1 MGRSHPRSKLIAPP
15 GRTRRYQSGG
25 TTHPAWTCD
34 SKRAAP
40 TSSSALQYTTLMCAR
55 QQTRKVSD
63 QTAHPRPPTDYAQPH
78 PFVSTDVAAT
88 LADLSNTASQRSA
101 HRLLLVS
108 SIAVI
113 AAFAAARTSNNSA
126 TSQLFDDLHWTVA
139 YLVATTLAWLG
150 VRAADDHERVT
161 RRWFARGLTI
171 TLMAQLLFDVQELT
185 GRTPIPHLADA
196 LFLGLGPCCVLGLVA
211 TLRSLSPALR
221 KPFVLDVTALAM
233 VILTLTLDLYLPR
246 RAAMSSVDLTILIIY
261 PVCMLTPACVI
272 AVMAPT
278 LRLRLNPRWMLFAGA
293 TVLNNVLWMAWNNG
307 YQVNLWQGGT
317 WLNLAFS
324 GVALMMGYGV
334 FIWHMEARTDA
345 SWQRRCE
352 AVLRLIPLFVMGTAM
367 LSVALAWIL
376 PNVLA
381 SVKLAT
387 IMGAALVAVLA
398 ALRQNLSLL
407 EHDRLVVAEHTLS
420 ERTRELQASNSE
432 LERSNE
438 QLLVATRRATEMARL
453 AQVANQAKSE
463 FLANMS
469 HEIRTPMN
477 GVIGMVELL
486 LDQPLP
492 TQQRECAEMI
502 RDSARSLLVVIN
514 DVLDFSKIE
523 AGKLELE
530 MTSFDPRELVEDV
543 VRLLAIQAHAK
554 NLEISGILDPAV
566 PEILQG
572 DPGRLRQLLL
582 NLCGNAVKF
591 TERGEVTVAARVF
604 SDDSNSIMIRFD
616 VRDTGVGIPEG
627 RLSALFKPFSQ
638 VDASTTRRF
647 GGTGLGLSIVKR
659 LSQMM
664 GGDAGVES
672 REGVG
677 STFWFTARLG
687 ASSVTPTQAPEP
699 ASAAL
704 KGRRILIVDDSHTT
718 CKALQAQLD
727 RHGLQT
733 NCVHAANDA
742 IAALSDSHTFGHPF
756 EAALIDEQLSDC
768 TGAELAARIRSDPML
783 NTTPLVLLALAGR
796 GSRAAAQFAELGF
809 TACLLKPI
817 SRADLIACL
826 VDLSSQKPTLGPALE
841 SPGDST
847 RTADSVRSTG
857 QYRILLAEDNP
868 VNEMVASR
876 TLQRLGY
883 EVDVVRDGRA
893 AVTGW
898 RTAQYDLILMDC
910 QMPVLDGYDA
920 TREIRSLERHD
931 QHIPIVALTAHAM
944 QGDDLKCKAAGM
956 DEHLTKPLDR
966 QRLQLILERFLPAG
980 EAAGRRTGTRGAGF

>member
-1 MGRSHPRSKLIAPP
+1 ME
-15 GRTRRYQSGG
+15 
-25 TTHPAWTCD
+25 
-34 SKRAAP
+34 
-40 TSSSALQYTTLMCAR
+40 
-55 QQTRKVSD
+55 
-63 QTAHPRPPTDYAQPH
+63 YAQLH
-78 PFVSTDVAAT
+78 PFVLTDMTAT
-88 LADLSNTASQRSA
+88 LADLSNTAPQRTA

-108 SIAVI
+108 SIGVI
-113 AAFAAARTSNNSA
+113 AAFAAARTSSNPA
-126 TSQLFDDLHWTVA
+126 TSHLFDDLHWTMA
-139 YLVATTLAWLG
+139 YLAATILAWLG
-150 VRAADDHERVT
+150 VRAADDHERAP

-171 TLMAQLLFDVQELT
+171 TLMAQLLFNVQELT
-185 GRTPIPHLADA
+185 GRTPIPHLVDA
-196 LFLGLGPCCVLGLVA
+196 LFLSFGPCCVLGLVA
-211 TLRSLSPALR
+211 TLRSLLPALR
-221 KPFVLDVTALAM
+221 KPFMLDVTALAV

-246 RAAMSSVDLTILIIY
+246 QAAMSPVDLAILIIY

-278 LRLRLNPRWMLFAGA
+278 LRLRVDPRWMLFTGA

-307 YQVNLWQGGT
+307 YEVNLWQGGS

-324 GVALMMGYGV
+324 GIALMMGYGV

-407 EHDRLVVAEHTLS
+407 EHDRLVAAEHTLS

-432 LERSNE
+432 LESSNE
-438 QLLVATRRATEMARL
+438 QLLAATRRATEMARL
-453 AQVANQAKSE
+453 AEVANQAKSE

-477 GVIGMVELL
+477 GVIGMAELL

-492 TQQRECAEMI
+492 SQQRECAETI
-502 RDSARSLLVVIN
+502 RDSACALLVVIN

-530 MTSFDPRELVEDV
+530 MTNFDPRELVEDV

-554 NLEISGILDPAV
+554 NLEISGYLDPAV
-566 PEILQG
+566 PEVLRG
-572 DPGRLRQLLL
+572 DSGRLRQLLF

-591 TERGEVTVAARVF
+591 TERGEVTVEGRVL
-604 SDDSNSIMIRFD
+604 SDDNNSIMIRFD
-616 VRDTGVGIPEG
+616 VRDTGIGIPES
-627 RLSALFKPFSQ
+627 RLPALFKPFSQ

-659 LSQMM
+659 LAQMM

-672 REGVG
+672 RDGVG
-677 STFWFTARLG
+677 STFWFTARL
-687 ASSVTPTQAPEP
+687 AVSSITSTREREP
-699 ASAAL
+699 AGAAL
-704 KGRRILIVDDSHTT
+704 NGRRILMVDDSHTN
-718 CKALQAQLD
+718 CRALQAQLD
-727 RHGLQT
+727 GYGLQT
-733 NCVHAANDA
+733 NCVHAANAA
-742 IAALSDSHTFGHPF
+742 IAALSDSHTLGHPF
-756 EAALIDEQLSDC
+756 EAVLIDEQLSDC
-768 TGAELAARIRSDPML
+768 TGAELAARIHSDPML

-796 GSRAAAQFAELGF
+796 RSRAAAQFAELGF

-826 VDLSSQKPTLGPALE
+826 VEFLSEKSTLGQTLE
-841 SPGDST
+841 SPGDSM
-847 RTADSVRSTG
+847 RTADSLRGTG
-857 QYRILLAEDNP
+857 QYRILLAEDNE

-883 EVDVVRDGRA
+883 EVDAVRDGRA
-893 AVTGW
+893 AVTAW

-920 TREIRSLERHD
+920 TREIRSLERLG
-931 QHIPIVALTAHAM
+931 QHTPIVALTAHAM

-966 QRLQLILERFLPAG
+966 QHLQLILDRFLPAG
-980 EAAGRRTGTRGAGF
+980 QAAGKGTGTRGAGR

>member
-1 MGRSHPRSKLIAPP
+1 M
-15 GRTRRYQSGG
+15 
-25 TTHPAWTCD
+25 
-34 SKRAAP
+34 
-40 TSSSALQYTTLMCAR
+40 
-55 QQTRKVSD
+55 
-63 QTAHPRPPTDYAQPH
+63 
-78 PFVSTDVAAT
+78 AAT
-88 LADLSNTASQRSA
+88 LADFSNIAPQRTA

-108 SIAVI
+108 SIGVI
-113 AAFAAARTSNNSA
+113 ALFAAARTSSNSG
-126 TSQLFDDLHWTVA
+126 TSHLFDYLHWTAA
-139 YLVATTLAWLG
+139 YLAATILARLG
-150 VRAADDHERVT
+150 VRAADDHERAP

-171 TLMAQLLFDVQELT
+171 TLMAQLLFDMQELT
-185 GRTPIPHLADA
+185 GWTPIPNLSDA
-196 LFLGLGPCCVLGLVA
+196 LFLSFGPCCVLGLVA

-221 KPFVLDVTALAM
+221 KPFMLDVTALAV

-246 RAAMSSVDLTILIIY
+246 QGAMSSVALAILIIY

-278 LRLRLNPRWMLFAGA
+278 LRLRLRPEWMLFAGA
-293 TVLNNVLWMAWNNG
+293 TVLNNALWMAWNNS
-307 YQVNLWQGGT
+307 YEVNLWQGGA

-334 FIWHMEARTDA
+334 FIWNMEARPDA

-352 AVLRLIPLFVMGTAM
+352 AILRLMPLFVMGTAM

-407 EHDRLVVAEHTLS
+407 EHDRLVCAEHTLS
-420 ERTRELQASNSE
+420 KRTQELQASNSE

-438 QLLVATRRATEMARL
+438 QLLAATRRATEMARL

-477 GVIGMVELL
+477 GVIGMAELL

-492 TQQRECAEMI
+492 IQQRECAETI

-530 MTSFDPRELVEDV
+530 MTNFDPRELVEDV
-543 VRLLAIQAHAK
+543 VRLLAVQAHAK
-554 NLEISGILDPAV
+554 NLEISGYLDPAV
-566 PEILQG
+566 PEILRG
-572 DPGRLRQLLL
+572 DSGRLRQLLL

-591 TERGEVTVAARVF
+591 TERGEVAVEGRVF
-604 SDDSNSIMIRFD
+604 SDDDNSIMIRFE
-616 VRDTGVGIPEG
+616 VRDTGIGIPEN
-627 RLSALFKPFSQ
+627 RLAALFKPFSQ

-659 LSQMM
+659 LSQTM

-677 STFWFTARLG
+677 STFWFTARLAA
-687 ASSVTPTQAPEP
+687 ASGVIPTQGREP

-704 KGRRILIVDDSHTT
+704 GGRRILIVDDSRTA
-718 CKALQAQLD
+718 CRALQAQLD
-727 RHGLQT
+727 RSGLQT

-742 IAALSDSHTFGHPF
+742 IAALSDSHTSGHPF

-768 TGAELAARIRSDPML
+768 TGAELAARIHSDPML

-796 GSRAAAQFAELGF
+796 GNRAAAQFAELGF
-809 TACLLKPI
+809 AACLLKPI
-817 SRADLIACL
+817 SRPDLIACL
-826 VDLSSQKPTLGPALE
+826 AGLLLEKSTLRQSLESHGDPAL
-841 SPGDST
+841 
-847 RTADSVRSTG
+847 TADSLRSTG
-857 QYRILLAEDNP
+857 RYRILLAEDNQ

-883 EVDVVRDGRA
+883 EVDAVRDGRTAVA
-893 AVTGW
+893 AWQTM
-898 RTAQYDLILMDC
+898 QYDLILMDC

-920 TREIRSLERHD
+920 TREIRSLERPD

-966 QRLQLILERFLPAG
+966 QRLQLILERYLPTG
-980 EAAGRRTGTRGAGF
+980 EVAGRKAGTQGAD